1 MGQEA
6 GFYAEILESAKEWS
20 VAQGAC
26 MEVQA
31 FSNVGRLDFDTAN
44 YTIGYVKVGFVCLD
58 FFSLLS

>member
-1 MGQEA
+1 
-6 GFYAEILESAKEWS
+6 
-20 VAQGAC
+20 

-44 YTIGYVKVGFVCLD
+44 HTIGCVKVGFVCLD